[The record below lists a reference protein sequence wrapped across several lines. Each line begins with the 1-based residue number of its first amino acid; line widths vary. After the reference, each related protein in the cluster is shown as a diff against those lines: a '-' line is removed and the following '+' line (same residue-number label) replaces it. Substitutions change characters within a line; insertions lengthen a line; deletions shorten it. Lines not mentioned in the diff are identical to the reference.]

1 MKTIFIILI
10 IFFLLFILLF
20 ILLFLWCACHLAHI
34 CDEQEE
40 LLKK

>member
-20 ILLFLWCACHLAHI
+20 LWCACHLAHK